1 MHRCG
6 RVAGVKVAAP
16 VAVNGHVDMNS
27 CQFDLVLVF
36 WGSCGRGGGEA

>member
-16 VAVNGHVDMNS
+16 VAVNGHVDMNFCHVWIS
-27 CQFDLVLVF
+27 IGFLGF
-36 WGSCGRGGGEA
+36 MWEGGGEA